1 MKTQLTR
8 RNTEPADP
16 LHRFTG
22 MLLAELHATRR
33 PLRLA
38 FPPRR
43 REACLTRRAKI
54 AALREAELEDWLND
68 EAGDF
73 IGAMHQPAA

>member
-1 MKTQLTR
+1 MQTQLTPR
-8 RNTEPADP
+8 TIETTDP

-22 MLLAELHATRR
+22 MLLAELQATRR

-43 REACLTRRAKI
+43 REACLTRRAQI
-54 AALREAELEDWLND
+54 AALREAELNDWLTD
-68 EAGDF
+68 DDDF
-73 IGAMHQPAA
+73 AGAMHQPVA

>member
-1 MKTQLTR
+1 MQTQLTP
-8 RNTEPADP
+8 RNIEAQEP

-22 MLLAELHATRR
+22 RLLAELHATRR

-43 REACLTRRAKI
+43 RETCLTRRAKI
-54 AALREAELEDWLND
+54 AALREAELEDWLAD
-68 EAGDF
+68 PDDF
-73 IGAMHQPAA
+73 AGAMHQPVA

>member
-1 MKTQLTR
+1 MQTQLTP
-8 RNTEPADP
+8 RNLETAEP

-22 MLLAELHATRR
+22 MLLAELQATRR

-54 AALREAELEDWLND
+54 AAIREAELEDWLTD
-68 EAGDF
+68 ETDF
-73 IGAMHQPAA
+73 ANAMHQPVA